1 MYVCMYVCM
10 CTMKTL
16 NLCMYVLYV
25 QAITSAKN
33 NKPVE
38 KDRKKDDKRERG
50 NLPNPYY
57 YVKFEI

>member
-1 MYVCMYVCM
+1 
-10 CTMKTL
+10 
-16 NLCMYVLYV
+16 MYVLYV

-50 NLPNPYY
+50 NPPYPYY
-57 YVKFEI
+57 YVKFEMYECR

>member
-1 MYVCMYVCM
+1 
-10 CTMKTL
+10 
-16 NLCMYVLYV
+16 MYVLYV

-50 NLPNPYY
+50 NLPYPYY
-57 YVKFEI
+57 YVKFEMYECR